1 MPVGEKEKSKNS
13 IFFNIFFLIIFFKMN
28 AVNGAPN
35 PAALSKAE
43 KKKFNAAIIA
53 GRFAQEECRFEG
65 NMMHVKQEQV

>member
-1 MPVGEKEKSKNS
+1 
-13 IFFNIFFLIIFFKMN
+13 MN

-35 PAALSKAE
+35 PAALSKSE

>member
-1 MPVGEKEKSKNS
+1 
-13 IFFNIFFLIIFFKMN
+13 MN

-65 NMMHVKQEQV
+65 NMMHVKQEQVWWIQDV